1 MSKEKHHRD
10 WILRRCC
17 GSLAACILTLAAVV
31 GFIVLVIFLAL
42 RPSKPSF
49 YLQDVQLRSIDLSD
63 PALSLDL
70 QVTIASR
77 NPNERVGVYYKT
89 LDAFTTYRDEA
100 VTVPVSMPAIYQG
113 HKDVS
118 VWSPVMSGDAVP
130 VAQYVADAMKQDIE
144 AGYVLLHVRV
154 DGRVKWKVGSW
165 VSGSYHLFVNCPAL
179 LATSGSAGAA
189 AGGGVFAASAASG
202 VVPAGVNT
210 TVSLKFTHPADCTV
224 DV

>member
-1 MSKEKHHRD
+1 MGKEKHHRD

-17 GSLAACILTLAAVV
+17 GSIAACILTLFAVV
-31 GFIVLVIFLAL
+31 GFIVLVIYLAL
-42 RPSKPSF
+42 HPSKPSF
-49 YLQDVQLRSIDLSD
+49 YLQDVQLRSIDLGD

-77 NPNERVGVYYKT
+77 NPNDRVGVYYKS
-89 LDAFTTYRDEA
+89 LDAFTTYRDEP

-118 VWSPVMSGDAVP
+118 VWSPVMSGDSVP
-130 VAQYVADAMKQDIE
+130 VAQYVADAMKQDIA
-144 AGYVLLHVRV
+144 AGYVLLHIKV

-165 VSGSYHLFVNCPAL
+165 VSGGYHLFVNCPAL
-179 LATSGSAGAA
+179 LATSGSATVGGA
-189 AGGGVFAASAASG
+189 FAASAASSG
-202 VVPAGVNT
+202 VPTGVNT

>member
-17 GSLAACILTLAAVV
+17 GAFCACFLTLAAVV
-31 GFIVLVIFLAL
+31 GFIVLVIYLAL
-42 RPSKPSF
+42 HPSKPSF

-63 PALSLDL
+63 PALSLNL

-77 NPNERVGVYYKT
+77 NPNERVGVYYMS
-89 LDAFTTYRDEA
+89 LDAFATYRDEP
-100 VTVPVSMPAIYQG
+100 VTVAVALPAIYQG
-113 HKDVS
+113 HKDAS
-118 VWSPVMSGDAVP
+118 VWSPVLAGESVP
-130 VAQYVADAMKQDIE
+130 VSGGAADAMRQDIA

-154 DGRVKWKVGSW
+154 EGRVKWKVGSW
-165 VSGSYHLFVNCPAL
+165 VSGGYHLSVNCPAL
-179 LATSGSAGAA
+179 LATSGGAA
-189 AGGGVFAASAASG
+189 AGGAFAFSAAAG
-202 VVPAGVNT
+202 GAVPAGVNT